1 MPREA
6 RKKLKVKAPPLC
18 PALPDRRG
26 GPAALALVC
35 KPAGLRTL
43 LGGPP
48 RRGARAGF
56 VFDSWEG
63 PAVARWQKKNPR
75 RGCSCV
81 ANPGGIVRVSGA
93 PVRRTDTP
101 AACPQRRFFSC
112 PRVEWPWQ
120 ISSAA
125 HPNSRLC
132 ERRHVL
138 GGHHPRFHCGLAPGG
153 VALTAPSL

>member
-63 PAVARWQKKNPR
+63 PVVII
-75 RGCSCV
+75 RGSIAKCRQVLFPVPWSGRVDSGVTLTHDCV
-81 ANPGGIVRVSGA
+81 
-93 PVRRTDTP
+93 
-101 AACPQRRFFSC
+101 
-112 PRVEWPWQ
+112 
-120 ISSAA
+120 
-125 HPNSRLC
+125 
-132 ERRHVL
+132 
-138 GGHHPRFHCGLAPGG
+138 
-153 VALTAPSL
+153 